1 MKLLIVI
8 GTRPEAIKMAILARK
23 LKQTAGVDC
32 RLCITAQHRQMLDQ
46 TLRLFGLQPD
56 YDLDIM
62 RPEQDLYD
70 IGAAILTG
78 LKHVLHD
85 FRPDR
90 ILVHG
95 DTSTTFFASL
105 AAYYAKIPVGH
116 VEAGLRTGNIYSP
129 WPEEVNRKLTGAI
142 ADRHYAPTARARENL
157 LSEGIVDGNIVVT
170 GNTVIDSLLWVSDRI
185 ERGDVV
191 SQDTSE
197 VIEVLAPGKK
207 LILVTGHRRESFGQG
222 FENICQALLKLAER
236 DDVQIIY
243 PVHLNPNVQEPVRRL
258 LGCNANIAL
267 LQPLDYL
274 PFVALMRRS
283 YMIITDSG
291 GIQEEAPSLGIP
303 VLVMRETTERPEAV
317 SAGTVKLVGTNRER
331 IVAEADQL
339 LDDAT
344 MYLSMKRAQ
353 NPYGDGQACER
364 IIADLLQIM
373 QTR

>member
-1 MKLLIVI
+1 MKLLVVI

-23 LKQTAGVDC
+23 LKQIAEVDC
-32 RLCITAQHRQMLDQ
+32 RLCVTAQHRQMLDQ
-46 TLRLFGLQPD
+46 TLQLFELKPD

-62 RPEQDLYD
+62 RPQQDLYD
-70 IGAAILTG
+70 VGAAILTG
-78 LKHVLHD
+78 LRGVLHD

-90 ILVHG
+90 VLVHG
-95 DTSTTFFASL
+95 DTSTTFFAAL

-129 WPEEVNRKLTGAI
+129 WPEEVNRKLTGVI

-157 LSEGIVDGNIVVT
+157 LSEGVVNTNIVVT
-170 GNTVIDSLLWVSDRI
+170 GNTVIDSLLWVNDRL
-185 ERGDVV
+185 ERGEFA
-191 SQDTSE
+191 SQDTCE
-197 VIEVLAPGKK
+197 VIDLLDPKRK

-222 FENICQALLKLAER
+222 FEDICQALFKLAER
-236 DDVQIIY
+236 DDVQIVY

-258 LGCNANIAL
+258 LGNNANIIL

-291 GIQEEAPSLGIP
+291 GIQEEAPALGIP
-303 VLVMRETTERPEAV
+303 VLVMRDTTERPEAV
-317 SAGTVKLVGTNRER
+317 SAGTVKLVGTDQER
-331 IVAEADQL
+331 IVAEASQL
-339 LDDAT
+339 LDDAK

-373 QTR
+373 LAR